1 MKRFAFLPF
10 AVLLGLVSLEAV
22 ATPITTLPETHVVAK
37 DESLSVI
44 AKKTGYSWQVL
55 YAANR
60 GRISN
65 PNAVG
70 VGWKLVL
77 PSKGTNPKA
86 AVATAVPQAE
96 SGYRVYNASTDFLWS
111 PGLDSVKNAGPKA
124 GPRAV
129 AEVLSSPDKVQAG
142 RVWDEIGRVGYNA
155 KVFVQENGTLAVRT
169 NDGDVIDLT
178 GSKMVGGHSVVNF
191 PDGGLRVKSGTLTD
205 TRATVVY
212 TPEGQAIVRM
222 AICDNILPGKTRRKI
237 TVVQPAPEAKER
249 KPLCVTEGMEFAQ
262 YGSGTNYHGHSAVF
276 GGELACLHRVG
287 DRLEVGFMGHASR
300 GFFDD
305 MQGRGRSDGLHV
317 GGRGRYS
324 AEDGSVYKL
333 DVAVGPG
340 SLQWDSKDR
349 TAHIKKF
356 SGTDVWVAPTWE
368 KCVTN
373 KLCLEAMGY
382 GTFPITGR
390 RDLVTGDGWTNP
402 NGALRGAT
410 WGGGLRAGYD
420 VDPSWPVIP
429 EAYVGFMGMEGAKNL
444 GFRATVG
451 ARTRDR
457 SFRGWVGMEW
467 WTGNTFVAGLEHDW
481 GGKAL
486 YLDGKGRQDEVDG
499 AQVVSVDTP
508 VNLAKGSPKVKSK
521 PVVAKAQQVKVKA
534 AHEGIGDTAQES
546 FLHARVRNPA
556 PSTPAQ
562 IAKTE
567 KANSGFFNCFAA
579 ASGCGG

>member
-10 AVLLGLVSLEAV
+10 AALLGLASLEAV
-22 ATPITTLPETHVVAK
+22 AVPTTANETHMVAK
-37 DESLSVI
+37 GESLSVI
-44 AKKTGYSWQVL
+44 AKKTGHSWQAI

-65 PNAVG
+65 PNTLG

-77 PSKGTNPKA
+77 PSKGVKIPKA
-86 AVATAVPQAE
+86 VTENFQG
-96 SGYRVYNASTDFLWS
+96 GYRVHNAGGDFLWS
-111 PGLDSVKNAGPKA
+111 PGLDPVKTAGSKA

-129 AEVLSSPDKVQAG
+129 AEVLSLTDKAQAG
-142 RVWDEIGRVGYNA
+142 RVWDEIAKVGYNA
-155 KVFVQENGTLAVRT
+155 KAFAQEDGTLAVRT
-169 NDGDVIDLT
+169 NDGDVIDLA
-178 GSKMVGGHSVVNF
+178 GKMVGGHSVVNF
-191 PDGGLRVKSGTLTD
+191 PEGGLRVKGGTLSD

-212 TPEGQAIVRM
+212 TPEGEVIVRM
-222 AICDNILPGKTRRKI
+222 AVCDNILPGRTRRKI
-237 TVVQPAPEAKER
+237 VVVQSSPEAKER
-249 KPLCVTEGMEFAQ
+249 KPLCVMEGMEFAQ
-262 YGSGTNYHGHSAVF
+262 YGSGTNYKGHGAVL

-287 DRLEVGFMGHASR
+287 DRLEVGPMAHVSR

-305 MQGRGRSDGLHV
+305 MQGRGRSDGAHF
-317 GGRGRYS
+317 GGRVRYS
-324 AEDGSVYKL
+324 ATDGSVYKL

-340 SLQWDSKDR
+340 SLLWDSKDR

-356 SGTDVWVAPTWE
+356 FGTDIWVAPTWE
-368 KCVTN
+368 KCLTD

-390 RDLVTGDGWTNP
+390 RGPVTGDGWTNSD
-402 NGALRGAT
+402 GALRGAT

-420 VDPSWPVIP
+420 FDPNSPLIP
-429 EAYVGFMGMEGAKNL
+429 EAYIGFMGMEGAKTL
-444 GFRATVG
+444 GLRATVG

-467 WTGNTFVAGLEHDW
+467 WIGDTAVGGLEHDW

-508 VNLAKGSPKVKSK
+508 VNLAKGSPKAKSNK
-521 PVVAKAQQVKVKA
+521 VVKA
-534 AHEGIGDTAQES
+534 TKTRDIGKRGTSLDSFMEG
-546 FLHARVRNPA
+546 NPEA
-556 PSTPAQ
+556 SPVASSQ
-562 IAKTE
+562 SY
-567 KANSGFFNCFAA
+567 SGGQRSSV
-579 ASGCGG
+579 ASRELAVSAVDQALGVFSGS